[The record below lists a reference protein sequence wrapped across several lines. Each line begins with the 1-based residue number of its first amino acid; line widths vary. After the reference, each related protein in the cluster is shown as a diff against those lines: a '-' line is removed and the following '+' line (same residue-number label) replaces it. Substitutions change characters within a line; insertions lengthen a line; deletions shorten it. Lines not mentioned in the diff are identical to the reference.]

1 MDSSITSPLTSPIRQ
16 AQFVMDETTR
26 IKSPRIP
33 ESNKKVLKLTDSFLI
48 KIIDNVCIFI
58 LKKLLFLKEIYLF
71 KMANSFKKQ
80 KLFSYLYNENTN
92 YKTQQLFVD
101 SFLIT
106 NSLKGLSNLTVASF
120 TEDEY
125 GIVQQTLPEIITT
138 FINLQ
143 KVLLFFQFCSY
154 SVY

>member
-1 MDSSITSPLTSPIRQ
+1 MFSI
-16 AQFVMDETTR
+16 
-26 IKSPRIP
+26 
-33 ESNKKVLKLTDSFLI
+33 
-48 KIIDNVCIFI
+48 
-58 LKKLLFLKEIYLF
+58 
-71 KMANSFKKQ
+71 
-80 KLFSYLYNENTN
+80 LYNENAN

-106 NSLKGLSNLTVASF
+106 NSLKGLSNLAIASF

-143 KVLLFFQFCSY
+143 KVFVFYLYFISKCY
-154 SVY
+154 